1 MSPKT
6 QVIVNPESNQG
17 RTRKRWKQIKESLRS
32 FLREYKFEFTEKP
45 LQAIE
50 ICRSAIK
57 DGIELIVGVGGD
69 GTINEIAN
77 GFYEDKRI
85 INPDTV
91 LGVLPSGTGCDFS
104 RSLKIPK
111 GYHNAARA
119 IQEAPSSRI
128 DVGKVSY
135 KNHIGEEED
144 RYFLNITD
152 FGIGGEVLE
161 RMTASREQRKPT
173 SYFKSLVSTFMNYKP
188 KKLRIKVDGEEIPVD
203 EYMVGAVSN
212 GKIFGKGMKIAPNAL
227 LDDGLF
233 DLVLVKK
240 MSTGEF
246 LRNAIKLYRGTH
258 ISHSKVEQIRGRRI
272 QACSYPGEE
281 QNQRV
286 LIEVDG
292 EQVGTLPATFELIPG
307 SILVKGYL

>member
-1 MSPKT
+1 MFLKT
-6 QVIVNPESNQG
+6 QVIINPESNQG

-32 FLREYKFEFTEKP
+32 FLREYKYEFTEKP

-50 ICRSAIK
+50 ISRSAIK
-57 DGIELIVGVGGD
+57 DGTELIVGVGGD
-69 GTINEIAN
+69 GTLNEIAN
-77 GFYEDKRI
+77 GFYENKKI
-85 INPDTV
+85 INPETI

-111 GYHNAARA
+111 GFRNAARL
-119 IQEAPSSRI
+119 IHEAPSSRI
-128 DVGKVSY
+128 DVGKATFR
-135 KNHIGEEED
+135 NHQGTDEE

-161 RMTASREQRKPT
+161 RMKISREQRNT
-173 SYFKSLVSTFMNYKP
+173 SSYLKSLVATFVSYKA
-188 KKLRIKVDGEEIPVD
+188 KKLRINVDGRDIPLD

-212 GKIFGKGMKIAPNAL
+212 GKIFGKGMKIAPEAE

-233 DLVLVKK
+233 DLVLVKR
-240 MSTGEF
+240 MSMGEF
-246 LRNAIKLYRGTH
+246 LKNVIKLYRGTH
-258 ISHSKVEQIRGRRI
+258 LSHPKVQHLRGREI
-272 QACSYPGEE
+272 KASSGDEH
-281 QNQRV
+281 NQRV

-292 EQVGTLPATFELIPG
+292 EQVGTLPAAFEIIPQ

>member
-1 MSPKT
+1 MFLKT

-17 RTRKRWKQIKESLRS
+17 RTRKRWKHIKESLRS
-32 FLREYKFEFTEKP
+32 ILREYKYEFTEKP

-85 INPDTV
+85 INPETV

-111 GYHNAARA
+111 GYNNAARV
-119 IQEAPSSRI
+119 IQEAPSSRM

-135 KNHIGEEED
+135 KNHNGQEED

-152 FGIGGEVLE
+152 FGIGGEVIE
-161 RMTASREQRKPT
+161 NMTAGREERKAS
-173 SYFKSLVSTFMNYKP
+173 SYFKSLVSTFISYKA
-188 KKLRIKVDGEEIPVD
+188 KKLRIKVDGRELPAE
-203 EYMVGAVSN
+203 EYMIGAVSN

-233 DLVLVKK
+233 DLILIKR
-240 MSTGEF
+240 MNTGEF
-246 LRNAIKLYRGTH
+246 LRNVLKLYKGTH
-258 ISHSKVEQIRGRRI
+258 ISHPKVDQIRGRRI
-272 QACSYPGEE
+272 QACSDEE
-281 QNQRV
+281 LNQRV

-292 EQVGTLPATFELIPG
+292 EQVGTLPATFELSPE
-307 SILVKGYL
+307 SILVKGYF

>member
-1 MSPKT
+1 MSLKT

-32 FLREYKFEFTEKP
+32 ILREYKYEFTEKP

-77 GFYEDKRI
+77 GFYENTRI
-85 INPDTV
+85 INPETM

-104 RSLKIPK
+104 RSLSIPK
-111 GYHNAARA
+111 GFRNAARFISETPA
-119 IQEAPSSRI
+119 SRI
-128 DVGKVSY
+128 DVGKISY
-135 KNHIGEEED
+135 RNHLGADED
-144 RYFLNITD
+144 RYFLNISD
-152 FGIGGEVLE
+152 FGIGGEVIE
-161 RMTASREQRKPT
+161 RMKVSREERKAS
-173 SYFKSLVSTFMNYKP
+173 SYFKSLVTTFINYKA
-188 KKLRIKVDGEEIPVD
+188 KRLHIKVDDRDLAVE

-212 GKIFGKGMKIAPNAL
+212 GKIFGKGMKIAPNAQ

-233 DLVLVKK
+233 DLVLVKR
-240 MSTGEF
+240 MGTWEF
-246 LRNAIKLYRGTH
+246 LRNVYKLYRGTH
-258 ISHSKVEQIRGRRI
+258 LSHPKVLQIRGRSIEAR
-272 QACSYPGEE
+272 ADERSGD
-281 QNQRV
+281 RV

-292 EQVGTLPATFELIPG
+292 EQVGTLPATFELMPKSIPV
-307 SILVKGYL
+307 IGYL